1 MGIQQMSKARNII
14 SMLSLFIGFMLIA
27 SSSHSSDWLTIKW
40 LDDDR
45 TAIITAEIPEK
56 MDTPEFEVQIRNHLI
71 DECQRKDKYLTGLL
85 MFKKERDA
93 ISSFLG
99 KVPAMWFG
107 ACGMD
112 NDVEKVMSWTEDER
126 KSIQERVYTLK
137 HTDIELALESFRG
150 RCTSPFG
157 IGAAQF
163 MARKT
168 VKAIEGRMFAMGGI
182 KQLSGQGSCAYKLG
196 KSPHTQTFILLEWK
210 YENLPRDDVLLDGWD
225 ENFNQVTLK
234 LTLGNNQLANKQAY
248 RDVFK
253 EIEAT
258 ILKETGQSPII
269 N

>member
-1 MGIQQMSKARNII
+1 MCKERLTIKMI
-14 SMLSLFIGFMLIA
+14 SLFIGFILIA

-45 TAIITAEIPEK
+45 TATITAEIPEK

-71 DECQRKDKYLTGLL
+71 DECQRKDKYLTGLIV
-85 MFKKERDA
+85 FKKERDA
-93 ISSFLG
+93 ISTFLG
-99 KVPAMWFG
+99 KVPAMWIG
-107 ACGMD
+107 VCGMD
-112 NDVEKVMSWTEDER
+112 NDVEKVMSWTDDER
-126 KSIQERVYTLK
+126 KSIQKRVYTLK

-150 RCTSPFG
+150 RCISPFSV
-157 IGAAQF
+157 GAAQF
-163 MARKT
+163 VPRKNARN
-168 VKAIEGRMFAMGGI
+168 IEGKMFAIGGI
-182 KQLSGQGSCAYKLG
+182 KQLSGQGSCTYKLG
-196 KSPHTQTFILLEWK
+196 KSPLTQTVIQLEWK